1 MKKKAAR
8 RTHPGRPA
16 RVLLLEAEEPE
27 AGPLTSLSVRLSRR
41 ARGFQFHQSPR
52 SEAQKHARL
61 SPLPGSHQP
70 RATYAYVAPR
80 RAGRAFH
87 DPTARSG
94 AGSPRSPAVRPIRSS
109 RVPG

>member
-80 RAGRAFH
+80 R
-87 DPTARSG
+87 PCV
-94 AGSPRSPAVRPIRSS
+94 PRPDRDERRRIPPPPA
-109 RVPG
+109 